1 MDCEGIQWGRT
12 RLLQRHFQSLK
23 NGSWRL
29 ELATEVAHGRDYL
42 AARLKVF
49 AAIIV
54 WVADWTARPQTALD
68 ILNQR
73 LARGEI
79 DRAEYDEKRKLI
91 GRDSTLWTVIPTDH
105 VLDMVPRLRIVAKI
119 AAWTLATTIVVLSVV
134 PPHSRPETGLP
145 HGLEHFAIWWV
156 TGIAFALAYNLKPFL
171 LATALVIFSGAVEIA
186 QLFVPGRH
194 ARVTDFIIDALA
206 CIVGLLM
213 ISITVQVRASRA
225 TAK

>member
-1 MDCEGIQWGRT
+1 MGVIIS
-12 RLLQRHFQSLK
+12 LLVS
-23 NGSWRL
+23 
-29 ELATEVAHGRDYL
+29 V
-42 AARLKVF
+42 VC

-54 WVADWTARPQTALD
+54 WVADWTARPYTALD
-68 ILNQR
+68 TLNRR

-105 VLDMVPRLRIVAKI
+105 AIDMVPRLRIMAQI

-134 PPHSRPETGLP
+134 PPHFRPETGLP
-145 HGLEHFAIWWV
+145 HGLEHFAIWWA

-194 ARVTDFIIDALA
+194 ARLTDFIIDALA
-206 CIVGLLM
+206 CIVGMLM
-213 ISITVQVRASRA
+213 ISIAVQVRKES
-225 TAK
+225 AK